1 MQVKRNLEGLE
12 WIAARLRMH
21 VVDRASP
28 KPIDPELIPE
38 RADTAGSIV
47 AAESHIVIGGSGFA
61 VAKILAESGAA
72 PGSPGSGRVG
82 VRERSCAGG
91 TTPRLLVRLGLDA
104 LAIAEVDREAMKLKK
119 A

>member
-1 MQVKRNLEGLE
+1 MQVKRNLEELE

-47 AAESHIVIGGSGFA
+47 AAESHIVIGGSGSA
-61 VAKILAESGAA
+61 VAKILAESGA
-72 PGSPGSGRVG
+72 GPGSGRVG

-91 TTPRLLVRLGLDA
+91 TTPRLLVRFGLDA
-104 LAIAEVDREAMKLKK
+104 LAIAEVAREAMKLKK